1 MLFATLNP
9 LSRISHLISYLL
21 PESIVLASARISTL
35 TFCCC
40 IVDPFDPY
48 SPINFKLFYHSSRIN
63 IYIYIYIYIF
73 SRINIYIYIY
83 LYLYICMYV
92 CMYMHMYSV
101 YSNKINSNKN
111 FPDYSINIQ
120 TVDLF
125 NLIVNMYSGISI
137 LRMMKD

>member
-48 SPINFKLFYHSSRIN
+48 SPINFKLFYYSSRIN

-73 SRINIYIYIY
+73 IY
-83 LYLYICMYV
+83 MYV
-92 CMYMHMYSV
+92 CMYV
-101 YSNKINSNKN
+101 YAYVLSLFQQNKFKQKFSR
-111 FPDYSINIQ
+111 
-120 TVDLF
+120 L
-125 NLIVNMYSGISI
+125 
-137 LRMMKD
+137 